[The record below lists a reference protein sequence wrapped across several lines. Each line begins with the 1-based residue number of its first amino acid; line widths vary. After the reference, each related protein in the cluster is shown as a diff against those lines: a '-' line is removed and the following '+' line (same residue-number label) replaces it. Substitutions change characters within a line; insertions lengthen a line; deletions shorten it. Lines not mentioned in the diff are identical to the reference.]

1 MREVE
6 KEYAGDSGPSWILDL
21 EGPDGNVYALWGI
34 LKQFADLYGWESD
47 GTDMIEES
55 KNNKQY
61 DGYEGVLAYCIDNL
75 SPSPAGVEFRMYG
88 NEVEGISDYEYAKE
102 EHAYDKA

>member
-1 MREVE
+1 MREVH

-21 EGPDGNVYALWGI
+21 DGPDGNVFALWGI
-34 LKQFADLYGWESD
+34 LKQFADLYGWEDD

-55 KNNKQY
+55 KQEG
-61 DGYEGVLAYCIDNL
+61 GYEGGLAYCIDNL

-88 NEVEGISDYEYAKE
+88 QEVGQVSDYTNALENR
-102 EHAYDKA
+102 